1 VAEFVD
7 LFDYDASGGGVRGG
21 EAALEAELARVLG
34 EEGRG
39 VCYVEGGNTFWLLH
53 EARRSGLLRLL
64 PPLLA
69 RGPSAYVGVSAGAI
83 LAGSTCE
90 TAHWKGWDDPAVVPD
105 LEAFLAE
112 PLRGLGLVG
121 AAFPHFDQELWG
133 PLVERRRGELA
144 EPAGLHL
151 VPDRGGAL
159 VLQVA

>member
-90 TAHWKGWDDPAVVPD
+90 TA
-105 LEAFLAE
+105 FLAE